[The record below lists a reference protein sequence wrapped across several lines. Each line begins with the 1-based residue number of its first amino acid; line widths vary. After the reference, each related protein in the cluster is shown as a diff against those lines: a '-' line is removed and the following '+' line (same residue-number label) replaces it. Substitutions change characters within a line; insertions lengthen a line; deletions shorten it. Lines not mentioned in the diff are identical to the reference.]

1 IVSYIG
7 HGPVAWFEVLWQSGD
22 RTWLPHGKVKHL
34 ATFDAYLENIGM
46 DGIDHLPRGTG
57 KPPRDIL
64 DQVEHA
70 ENVIE
75 SDLELN
81 YAFVSKTGGYKNE
94 RTETHTWYFSKTN
107 QHMSD
112 STDPALIVR
121 YYEYASQLVDAAL
134 INGPNPGPP
143 PQAYTAWASANSK
156 PRSIAEARNKL
167 SRPSATFTDPNG
179 NVQWVGQHPIPAA
192 GPPTPGPYVYP
203 YAPYQPYA
211 APSLSS
217 AHTGLMTPLEHLS
230 YLGKI
235 RDYEREVTWEAGHR
249 TYSEQSLAKRWQE
262 TSAIRQ
268 VSGEVQGKA

>member
-1 IVSYIG
+1 
-7 HGPVAWFEVLWQSGD
+7 
-22 RTWLPHGKVKHL
+22 
-34 ATFDAYLENIGM
+34 M
-46 DGIDHLPRGTG
+46 G
-57 KPPRDIL
+57 KPPRNIL

-81 YAFVSKTGGYKNE
+81 YAFVSKTGRYKNE
-94 RTETHTWYFSKTN
+94 RTETHTQYFSKTN

-112 STDPALIVR
+112 STDPTLLVH

-134 INGPNPGPP
+134 ISGPNPGPP
-143 PQAYTAWASANSK
+143 PQAYTAWASANGK
-156 PRSIAEARNKL
+156 PRT
-167 SRPSATFTDPNG
+167 TFTDPNG
-179 NVQWVGQHPIPAA
+179 DVQWVGQHPIPAA
-192 GPPTPGPYVYP
+192 GPPTPGPYAYP

-235 RDYEREVTWEAGHR
+235 RDYEQEVAWEAGHC
-249 TYSEQSLAKRWQE
+249 TYHSGGRNKVWLNDGKKPAPYDKSAAKSKGKPKDDIPAPKRLSQAEIDTMVKSAMATLE
-262 TSAIRQ
+262 TVKEHIAKKQGRPRQ
-268 VSGEVQGKA
+268 TH